1 MLIAK
6 KQWHDESP
14 IACYH
19 GYQSFKHGEVDAKTA
34 HEIGVKLAE
43 KMWGDRFQVIVA
55 THLNTDCMH
64 NHFVVN
70 SVSFVDG
77 KHYHD
82 NKKNLRAFRA
92 ISDEL
97 CREYSLSVI
106 QKPDGR
112 KKPYALYQAEKNGMP
127 TRNNIVRQA
136 IDEAISKSFT
146 LKDFDRLML
155 QMGYKVSL
163 DSNRKYWTV
172 FSKDWQRPKRMYK
185 LGEEYTNE
193 RILQRIAENSYG
205 VKLSQFT
212 QPAKKYVFRFKGTF
226 KGKKKMGGFHRL
238 YLHYCYLLGI
248 FPKHKKQ
255 NNARLHYLLKDDL
268 IKMEAIAQETRLLC
282 RNKIDTTEQLSL
294 YKEKL
299 ESEISELVSKRKKLY
314 SEKNKPELF
323 EISKRLKFL
332 RKEVRLCKSIE
343 TRNGIIHE
351 KISAINAERKDKEYE
366 QRRRCSRTGGANELG
381 RC

>member
-1 MLIAK
+1 
-6 KQWHDESP
+6 
-14 IACYH
+14 
-19 GYQSFKHGEVDAKTA
+19 
-34 HEIGVKLAE
+34 
-43 KMWGDRFQVIVA
+43 
-55 THLNTDCMH
+55 
-64 NHFVVN
+64 
-70 SVSFVDG
+70 
-77 KHYHD
+77 
-82 NKKNLRAFRA
+82 
-92 ISDEL
+92 
-97 CREYSLSVI
+97 
-106 QKPDGR
+106 
-112 KKPYALYQAEKNGMP
+112 MP

-163 DSNRKYWTV
+163 DSNRKYWTIYG
-172 FSKDWQRPKRMYK
+172 KGWQRSKRMYK

-193 RILQRIAENSYG
+193 RILRRIAENSYS

-212 QPAKKYVFRFKGTF
+212 PPAKKYVFRFKGTF
-226 KGKKKMGGFHRL
+226 KGKKKMGGFRRL

-248 FPKHKKQ
+248 FPKYKKQ

-268 IKMEAIAQETRLLC
+268 IKMEVIAQETRLLC

-294 YKEKL
+294 YKDKL

-314 SEKNKPELF
+314 SEKNKPEPS

-343 TRNGIIHE
+343 TRNGVIHE